1 MTDKA
6 PLSLMDDFGQVPNPR
21 VARTQRHEWL
31 DILAIALC
39 TVIGGADHCTEVVE
53 FACQV

>member
-1 MTDKA
+1 MTDKVSV
-6 PLSLMDDFGQVPNPR
+6 SLMDDFGQVPNPR

-39 TVIGGADHCTEVVE
+39 TVIGGADHCTKVVE

>member
-6 PLSLMDDFGQVPNPR
+6 PLSLMGYFGQVPDPR
-21 VARTQRHEWL
+21 MTRTQRHELL

-39 TVIGGADHCTEVVE
+39 AGLRSMKSN
-53 FACQV
+53 